1 MKKEDWQRI
10 ETILNTVLTL
20 PDQEWDAYLQKTCG
34 DDDLIR
40 EVKSI
45 LWGIEESEKTHFLE
59 RASADHQELIDE
71 LSELNRSC
79 YEDHYIGKIIGHYR
93 IVEKAGSG
101 GMGEVYRAERNDGQ
115 FHQFVAIKVL
125 KQGYHSEEII
135 HRFRIEQ
142 QILANLHHPNIA
154 QLYDAG
160 LTDEGISYLIME
172 FVDGIPIDEYANQH
186 LLSVKE
192 RLGLLIKVCNAVQ
205 YAHTNLVIHRDLK
218 AQNILVNSEH
228 QIKILDFGVAKLIDP
243 ASTEITLIET
253 QPGQRLWTPHYA
265 SPEQIREGVVSTT
278 NDVYSLGILMHKL
291 LTDTYPFDLSGK
303 NLLEIENIIVN
314 QEPTTASES
323 LGKSG
328 HPQLV
333 SVARGVTTQDL
344 KKELKGDLDSII
356 AKALRKEP
364 DARYESARQLAED
377 LDRYLH
383 NLPVLSRKGNLQYR
397 SRKFIRRHAVPV
409 ISAFLMLLT
418 IVTLITYY
426 TIQITGQRNKA
437 LVEAHRARL
446 VTNFM
451 VNIFNDADPYDQHK
465 KNLTAREILD
475 QGTKRIQKSIADP
488 DIKATMLSALGN
500 IYTDLGMYDKAT
512 PLLHE
517 AMDIREHLKSSDNMV
532 LARSYF
538 DWANVSELSDNYTVA
553 IDYFAR
559 ASLIYHQTHN
569 DSLYA
574 KDILELA
581 WVDYLTADYRIAD
594 SLATTALHID
604 RKIYGNNSKEVAQC
618 DQYLAWVNNGEGNYG
633 SADSLFRKALSLRQ
647 LLYKGNHPLIAQTLG
662 ALARNLYDAQH
673 YDSAEV
679 YGEKALAM
687 SKRLFGKKHPQIAIL
702 LHGLGLIELAKH
714 KYKKSQQY
722 ILESLNMRRAIF
734 GDNDPQT
741 IVSLSDLAHIYYSD
755 KQYTK
760 AADIFKKVTD
770 ENTKALGPDHPEV
783 ALALN
788 NTAMCLW
795 KAGKKHEAVSYF
807 RKSIAVASK
816 TYQPAH
822 PRMVYFRKNLADLY
836 QDLDNYQKSET
847 LHLENF
853 RILQDSLGLR
863 NKRTQIV
870 LQRLTK
876 FYKDWGKLDKEEF
889 YSAMLSRKK
898 KLVSISK

>member
-1 MKKEDWQRI
+1 MKKDHWQRI
-10 ETILNTVLTL
+10 ETILDTVLTL
-20 PDQEWDAYLQKTCG
+20 PDQEWDAYLQKTCR

-59 RASADHQELIDE
+59 RASADHQELINE
-71 LSELNRSC
+71 LSELNRPHH
-79 YEDHYIGKIIGHYR
+79 EDRYIGKQIGHYR

-101 GMGEVYRAERNDGQ
+101 GMGEVYRAERDDGQ

-160 LTDEGISYLIME
+160 LTDDGTPYLIME
-172 FVDGIPIDEYANQH
+172 FIDGIPIDEYANTHH
-186 LLSVKE
+186 LTVYE
-192 RLGLLIKVCNAVQ
+192 RLDLLIKVCNAVQ

-253 QPGQRLWTPHYA
+253 QPGQRLWTPYYA

-278 NDVYSLGILMHKL
+278 SDVYSIGVLMHKL

-303 NLLEIENIIVN
+303 SLLEIENIIVS

-323 LGKSG
+323 IGKSKHQEEASG
-328 HPQLV
+328 
-333 SVARGVTTQDL
+333 ARELTTQDL

-364 DARYESARQLAED
+364 YARYESARQLAED
-377 LDRYLH
+377 LQRYQH
-383 NLPVLSRKGNLQYR
+383 NLPVLSRKGNLKYR
-397 SRKFIRRHAVPV
+397 SRKFIRRNAVPV
-409 ISAFLMLLT
+409 ISAVSMLLT
-418 IVTLITYY
+418 IAALITYY

-437 LVEAHRARL
+437 LSEAHKAKL
-446 VTNFM
+446 VTDFM
-451 VNIFNDADPYDQHK
+451 INIFNNADPYDQNK

-475 QGTKRIQKSIADP
+475 QGTERIQKSIVDP

-517 AMDIREHLKSSDNMV
+517 AMDIREHLKSGDNMD
-532 LARSYF
+532 LASSYY
-538 DWANVSELSDNYTVA
+538 DWANVNELSDNYK
-553 IDYFAR
+553 ISLDYFAK
-559 ASLIYHQTHN
+559 ASHIYHQMKN

-574 KDILELA
+574 KNILELA
-581 WVDYLTADYRIAD
+581 WVDYLTADYQAAD
-594 SLATTALHID
+594 SLATNALHID
-604 RKIYGNNSKEVAQC
+604 RKIYGNASKKVAQC

-647 LLYKGNHPLIAQTLG
+647 SLYKGDHPLIAQTLG
-662 ALARNLYDAQH
+662 GLARNLYDAQH
-673 YDSAEV
+673 DDSAEV
-679 YGEKALAM
+679 YAKKALTM
-687 SKRLFGKKHPQIAIL
+687 SKRLFGKKHPQIATL
-702 LHGLGLIELAKH
+702 LHGLGLIELAEH

-741 IVSLSDLAHIYYSD
+741 IVSLSDLAHTYFSD
-755 KQYTK
+755 KQYQK
-760 AADIFKKVTD
+760 AADIFKKVTE
-770 ENTKALGPDHPEV
+770 ENTKVLGPDHPEV

-788 NTAMCLW
+788 NTGMCLW
-795 KAGKKHEAVSYF
+795 KAGEKREAVSYF
-807 RKSIAVASK
+807 KKSIAVASK

-822 PRMVYFRKNLADLY
+822 PRMIYIRGNLADLY
-836 QDLDNYQKSET
+836 QDLGNYQESEA
-847 LHLENF
+847 LHLKNF
-853 RILQDSLGLR
+853 RILQDSLGLH
-863 NKRTQIV
+863 NKRSQVVIQKLIT
-870 LQRLTK
+870 
-876 FYKDWGKLDKEEF
+876 FYKDWDKLDKAEF

-898 KLVSISK
+898 KLVSVSK